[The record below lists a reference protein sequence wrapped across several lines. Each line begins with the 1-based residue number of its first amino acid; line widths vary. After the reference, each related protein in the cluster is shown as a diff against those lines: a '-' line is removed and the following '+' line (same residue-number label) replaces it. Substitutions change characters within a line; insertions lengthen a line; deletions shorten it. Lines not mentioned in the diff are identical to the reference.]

1 MFSNAEVTKLISA
14 AIDNRVLFEV
24 DDHNVAEGW
33 SVIVKGRARPL
44 RTNDQI
50 EEAERA
56 QLLSWTSSEKKH
68 YVRVIPEM
76 VTGRRFRFGPP
87 LLGNRDRA

>member
-1 MFSNAEVTKLISA
+1 MVVGGLSAVAAGLVSLGIPKQSAIKYEAEIKA
-14 AIDNRVLFEV
+14 DKFVLV
-24 DDHNVAEGW
+24 VHSTA
-33 SVIVKGRARPL
+33 
-44 RTNDQI
+44 

-56 QLLSWTSSEKKH
+56 QLLPWTSSEKTH